1 MAYRRI
7 FLLFIA
13 ALCAGGAGAAEL
25 GEPRV
30 SSYRG
35 QALAA
40 DIELTSL
47 DDPAA
52 AVQVRVAS
60 PDVYRG
66 ASITVPPVLSA
77 LTLSVVKKD
86 GRQFVHVASNRPV
99 DTEMLLLFLE
109 LGQGGQKDVRLATLF
124 LTADPRPAPPPPVAV
139 VVPPPVAAPAP
150 VSVPVPAPVPARA
163 PVVAP
168 APLPLHLA
176 PVSTVLPASL
186 RPSGICKPSSSNS
199 ACAILDKKNVALQA
213 KLAGLEDKIRQ
224 LQATMVVPEAVHAA
238 APAPIVPPI
247 AAIKP
252 PPAPVAVLVTPKKP
266 RPAVHPPSATPWLW
280 IAVAAAVALAAIGAI
295 VFLLLRRRRG
305 RAEPAAPGGP
315 KPPGFMD
322 GVRNRLMPGKAP
334 KAEPVLEE
342 A

>member
-1 MAYRRI
+1 M
-7 FLLFIA
+7 LLIA
-13 ALCAGGAGAAEL
+13 ALSTFGAGAAEL

-35 QALAA
+35 QALVA
-40 DIELTSL
+40 DIELSSL
-47 DDPAA
+47 DDLAA

-66 ASITVPPVLSA
+66 ASMSVPPVLSA
-77 LTLSVVKKD
+77 LTLSVVKKE
-86 GRQFVHVASNRPV
+86 GRQFVHVTSNRPV

-124 LTADPRPAPPPPVAV
+124 LTADPRPAPPPPPPVPV

-150 VSVPVPAPVPARA
+150 VA
-163 PVVAP
+163 VVAP
-168 APLPLHLA
+168 VPLPLHLA
-176 PVSTVLPASL
+176 PVSTALPASL
-186 RPSGICKPSSSNS
+186 RPAPPGACKPSSANS
-199 ACAILDKKNVALQA
+199 ACVILDKKNVALQA
-213 KLAGLEDKIRQ
+213 KLAGLEDKIKQ
-224 LQATMVVPEAVHAA
+224 LQATMVVPEEAHAA
-238 APAPIVPPI
+238 APAPVAPPI
-247 AAIKP
+247 AVIKP

-266 RPAVHPPSATPWLW
+266 KPVVHPPSATPWLW
-280 IAVAAAVALAAIGAI
+280 IAVAAAVALAALGAI

-305 RAEPAAPGGP
+305 KVTPADP
-315 KPPGFMD
+315 KPPGFMS
-322 GVRNRLMPGKAP
+322 GVRNRLMPGKAA

>member
-1 MAYRRI
+1 MAYRHI
-7 FLLFIA
+7 SLLLIA
-13 ALCAGGAGAAEL
+13 ALLAGGAGAAEL

-35 QALAA
+35 QALVA
-40 DIELTSL
+40 DIELSSL

-66 ASITVPPVLSA
+66 ASMSVPPVLSA

-86 GRQFVHVASNRPV
+86 GKQFVHVTSNRPV

-124 LTADPRPAPPPPVAV
+124 LAADPRPAPPPPPPVAV
-139 VVPPPVAAPAP
+139 VVPPPAAAPAP
-150 VSVPVPAPVPARA
+150 VAVPVPVPVAAPVS
-163 PVVAP
+163 
-168 APLPLHLA
+168 LPLHLA
-176 PVSTVLPASL
+176 PVSTALPASL
-186 RPSGICKPSSSNS
+186 RPAPPGACKPSSANS
-199 ACAILDKKNVALQA
+199 ACAILDKKNIALQA
-213 KLAGLEDKIRQ
+213 KLAGLEDKIKQ
-224 LQATMVVPEAVHAA
+224 LQATMVVPAEAHAA

-266 RPAVHPPSATPWLW
+266 KPVVHPPSSTPWLW
-280 IAVAAAVALAAIGAI
+280 IGVAVAVALAALGAI

-305 RAEPAAPGGP
+305 KAEPAAPSGP
-315 KPPGFMD
+315 KAPGLMD
-322 GVRNRLMPGKAP
+322 GVRNRLMKSRAP